1 MSKSIAVVALLA
13 LVTLGR
19 PTPALAQAR
28 STVTPAGIEAA
39 VLSAPEA
46 DRAEVG
52 RFLTNDQVIAAAA
65 RMGVTQRD
73 LAARASR
80 LDDAGMTQLAAR
92 TRDASRDLAGGNETI
107 VISATTV
114 IIALLILILL
124 TS

>member
-19 PTPALAQAR
+19 PTAAVAQAR
-28 STVTPAGIEAA
+28 STVTSAGIESA
-39 VLSAPEA
+39 VVSAPDA
-46 DRAEVG
+46 DRLEVG
-52 RFLTNDQVIAAAA
+52 RFLTNDNVIATAA
-65 RMGVTQRD
+65 RMGVSQRD
-73 LAARASR
+73 LAERASR
-80 LDDAGMTQLAAR
+80 LDDAGVSQLAAR